1 MLPVC
6 CCIVHYSDVAICSQ
20 KKMHAV
26 GDRLDSNQSLLP
38 GCSHLRWRGTESEGR
53 GGSGVGRASSDSAE
67 PDRTKLK
74 LGKHPGQ
81 GLEELNNDVVQ
92 DRIFPRICG
101 T

>member
-1 MLPVC
+1 ME
-6 CCIVHYSDVAICSQ
+6 VHEHSSPD
-20 KKMHAV
+20 K
-26 GDRLDSNQSLLP
+26 LDSNQSLLP
-38 GCSHLRWRGTESEGR
+38 GCSHLRWRGTKSEGR
-53 GGSGVGRASSDSAE
+53 GGSGAGRASSDSAE

-92 DRIFPRICG
+92 DRIFPRLCG